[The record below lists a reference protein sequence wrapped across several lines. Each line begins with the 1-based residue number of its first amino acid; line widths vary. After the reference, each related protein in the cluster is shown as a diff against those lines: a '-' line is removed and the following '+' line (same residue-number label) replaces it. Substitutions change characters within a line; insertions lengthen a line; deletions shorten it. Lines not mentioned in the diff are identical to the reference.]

1 MAIKAIIK
9 VYRYFLQRR
18 ESVWSKTFHFF
29 LNHLLDRT
37 LLIKVLTSVV
47 SASLLDNLLHEVSVG
62 GLFHILDELFSWRK
76 ITTISATLWTFSL
89 DSCIVLKIKLQ
100 VNEIIN

>member
-1 MAIKAIIK
+1 
-9 VYRYFLQRR
+9 
-18 ESVWSKTFHFF
+18 
-29 LNHLLDRT
+29 

-62 GLFHILDELFSWRK
+62 GLFHILDKLFSWGK